1 MASFARFFCPFL
13 KMHRGKKEV
22 LGVIWKKYRKG
33 RSDNFKIGNT
43 SKYAE
48 GKDGGLWISVNR

>member
-1 MASFARFFCPFL
+1 
-13 KMHRGKKEV
+13 MHKGRKEV
-22 LGVIWKKYRKG
+22 LGVIWKKYRKE